1 MRESSPV
8 SYFVLA
14 WNLLRAVVAWQPEIV
29 HVFKPKGPS
38 GLVATALWAT
48 RDWRRVAF
56 VPGCPLVI
64 DSDDWEGPGG
74 WNDDPRVGYTPL
86 QKRFFAWQER
96 TGLSHADAWTVTSE
110 CLRQRAVSFGAT
122 PEKVFVLHN
131 GVSDCGLWI
140 VGFRI

>member
-1 MRESSPV
+1 M
-8 SYFVLA
+8 
-14 WNLLRAVVAWQPEIV
+14 

-38 GLVATALWAT
+38 GLVGDGVVGDAWKATTQRA
-48 RDWRRVAF
+48 RR
-56 VPGCPLVI
+56 PLVI

-110 CLRQRAVSFGAT
+110 CLRQTRRFVRRRAG
-122 PEKVFVLHN
+122 K
-131 GVSDCGLWI
+131 GL
-140 VGFRI
+140 RIT